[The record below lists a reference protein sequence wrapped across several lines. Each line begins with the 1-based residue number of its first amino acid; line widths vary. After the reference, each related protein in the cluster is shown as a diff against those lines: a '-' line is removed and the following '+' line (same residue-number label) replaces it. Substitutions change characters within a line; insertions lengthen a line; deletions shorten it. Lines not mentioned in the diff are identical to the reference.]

1 MENPSP
7 NMLKRTLKTEFKAVS
22 TPTIQKK
29 PSSKKHNPLITEECI
44 KYLNYRIEQE
54 EYSARVYLAMSM
66 WLEDNGYLNAGKLWR
81 KYSDEEMLHANDA
94 RTYLLAMGVQPLTP
108 SLESPEQTFT
118 GLPQIIEKSY
128 EHEIEVTTQIKDL
141 STHAIKI
148 GDHMLYQLGLAYL
161 KEQLEEHGKMQD
173 LMDQLEAFGTDKI
186 AMRLFDHELKDYL

>member
-1 MENPSP
+1 MENSG
-7 NMLKRTLKTEFKAVS
+7 NTIKRPLKTDSK
-22 TPTIQKK
+22 PTLSSVQKK
-29 PSSKKHNPLITEECI
+29 PSTKKHNPLITEECI

-54 EYSARVYLAMSM
+54 EYSARIYLAMSM
-66 WLEDNGYLNAGKLWR
+66 WLEDNGYLNAGKLWK

-108 SLESPEQTFT
+108 SLDAPEQTFT

-141 STHAIKI
+141 STHALSM
-148 GDHMLYQLGLAYL
+148 GDHMLYQLGLNYL
-161 KEQLEEHGKMQD
+161 KEQVEEHGKMQD
-173 LMDQLEAFGTDKI
+173 LMDQIEAFGTDKI

>member
-1 MENPSP
+1 MENSGNPI
-7 NMLKRTLKTEFKAVS
+7 KRTLKSDT
-22 TPTIQKK
+22 K
-29 PSSKKHNPLITEECI
+29 PSLASVQRKPTSKKHNPLITEECI

-54 EYSARVYLAMSM
+54 EYSARIYLSMSM
-66 WLEDNGYLNAGKLWR
+66 WLDDNGYLNAAKLWK

-94 RTYLLAMGVQPLTP
+94 REYLLAMGVQPITP
-108 SLESPEQTFT
+108 ALSSPEQNFT

-141 STHAIKI
+141 STHAL
-148 GDHMLYQLGLAYL
+148 GMNDHMLYQLGLNYL
-161 KEQLEEHGKMQD
+161 KEQVEEHKKMQD